1 MRPRLSDI
9 DLYFI
14 TDSRLTRKG
23 IIEDVKSAIRAGA
36 RIIQYREKDKPTRVM
51 VKEAAA
57 IRELCRDRAIFLVN
71 DRVDVALAAGA
82 DGVHLGQDDMPYS
95 YARPFFDKGM
105 IGITVHD
112 AEEAADAEKMGAD
125 YVGVSP
131 IFETRTKED
140 AGKAAGLGLIR
151 EVKEKV
157 RIPIVAIGGI
167 SLDNVSDVRKAGAKS
182 AAVISAIL
190 KSDDVEEECRKF
202 IGLISRGRAEP
213 DNHV

>member
-1 MRPRLSDI
+1 MA
-9 DLYFI
+9 
-14 TDSRLTRKG
+14 
-23 IIEDVKSAIRAGA
+23 E
-36 RIIQYREKDKPTRVM
+36 
-51 VKEAAA
+51 EAAA
-57 IRELCRDRAIFLVN
+57 IRELCKDKAIFLVN

-95 YARPFFDKGM
+95 NARPFFDKGI
-105 IGITVHD
+105 IGITVHV

-131 IFETRTKED
+131 VFETRTKED

-167 SLDNVSDVRKAGAKS
+167 TLDNVSDARKAG
-182 AAVISAIL
+182 
-190 KSDDVEEECRKF
+190 
-202 IGLISRGRAEP
+202 RASIT
-213 DNHV
+213 